1 MYRIFS
7 LIIFICVIN
16 TTVQAQEHEMNDI
29 SIIPIPNSIT
39 TSSGMFEIGTNTRII
54 ADLNNSDVKRV
65 AEFLAT
71 LISPPTT
78 LNPVIVDIKKADLSN
93 DSGFILLRLTDDNN
107 KSTFDPTRHPATIR
121 DANDESGLEAY
132 SLVVT
137 EKNVTLT
144 ANHPMGLFHGV
155 QTIRQLLP
163 PEIELRSYTEVPN
176 GVKWTIP
183 AVTIEDNPRFAYRGM
198 HLDVGRH
205 FLPVDFVKKYIDLL
219 VLHKMNTFHWHLT
232 EDQGWRIEIKKYPKL
247 TEIGAWRDSTLIG
260 NYGSGRYDNI
270 RYGGFYTQEEI
281 RDVVQYATDRF
292 ITVIPEIELPGHA
305 SAALAAYPEFGC
317 TDLNLSYKVQSTWG
331 IFPEIFCP
339 TEETFSFLKD
349 VLTEVIDLFPG
360 TYIHIGGDEAM
371 KDHWKASQIAQ
382 DVIEREGLKDEH
394 ELQSY
399 FIHQFDEFLTAA
411 GRRLLGW
418 DEILEGGL
426 APGATVM
433 SWRGEDGGIAAA
445 RLGHDAIM
453 SPTGYAYLDYYQS
466 EDIDNEPIAI
476 GGFLPLEKVYN
487 YDPIPA
493 ELESELH
500 HHILGAQANVWT
512 EYMKTPAK
520 VEYMAFP
527 RLSAMSEVVWS
538 STENKNLEN
547 FKSRLSNHLKRLDY
561 LNVNY
566 RPLDGN

>member
-1 MYRIFS
+1 MSRLISLFIVVFFTFS
-7 LIIFICVIN
+7 A
-16 TTVQAQEHEMNDI
+16 VQAQDHEINDI
-29 SIIPIPNSIT
+29 SIIPIPNSII
-39 TSSGMFEIGTNTRII
+39 TSSGQFEIGPNTRII
-54 ADLNNSDVKRV
+54 ADLSNIDVKRV
-65 AEFLAT
+65 AYFLAA
-71 LISPPTT
+71 LISPPTSWVP
-78 LNPVIVDIKKADLSN
+78 LISDIKNADFSNLS
-93 DSGFILLRLTDDNN
+93 DVIFLRLTNEN
-107 KSTFDPTRHPATIR
+107 SKSTFDPTQHPAINR
-121 DANDESGLEAY
+121 KKNVGSGMEAY
-132 SLVVT
+132 SLAVN
-137 EKNVTLT
+137 ENNVQLT

-163 PEIELRSYTEVPN
+163 PEIELRSYSEVPN

-183 AVTIEDNPRFAYRGM
+183 SVTIEDNPRFAYRGM

-205 FLPVDFVKKYIDLL
+205 FMPVEFVKKYIDLL

-270 RYGGFYTQEEI
+270 RYGGFYTQDEI

-339 TEETFSFLKD
+339 TDETFSFLKD
-349 VLTEVIDLFPG
+349 VLTEVINLFPG
-360 TYIHIGGDEAM
+360 TFIHIGGDEAM
-371 KDHWKASQIAQ
+371 KDHWKVSKIAQ
-382 DVIEREGLKDEH
+382 DVIKREGLKDEH

-399 FIHQFDEFLTAA
+399 FIHQFDEFLTEK

-433 SWRGEDGGIAAA
+433 SWRGENGGIAAA

-466 EDIDNEPIAI
+466 DDRQNEPIAI

-527 RLSAMSEVVWS
+527 RMSAMSEVVWS

-547 FKSRLSNHLKRLDY
+547 FKMRLLNHLRRLDY
-561 LNVNY
+561 LNINY
-566 RPLDGN
+566 RPLDD

>member
-1 MYRIFS
+1 MSRLISLFIVVFFTFS
-7 LIIFICVIN
+7 A
-16 TTVQAQEHEMNDI
+16 VQAQDHEINDI
-29 SIIPIPNSIT
+29 SIIPIPNSII
-39 TSSGMFEIGTNTRII
+39 TSSGQFEIGPNTRII
-54 ADLNNSDVKRV
+54 ADLSNIDVKRV
-65 AEFLAT
+65 AYFLAT
-71 LISPPTT
+71 LISPPTSWVP
-78 LNPVIVDIKKADLSN
+78 LISDIKNADLNNLS
-93 DSGFILLRLTDDNN
+93 DVIFLRLTNEN
-107 KSTFDPTRHPATIR
+107 SKSTFDPTQHPAINR
-121 DANDESGLEAY
+121 KKNVGSGMEAY
-132 SLVVT
+132 SLAVN
-137 EKNVTLT
+137 ENNVQLT

-163 PEIELRSYTEVPN
+163 PEIELRSYSEVPN

-183 AVTIEDNPRFAYRGM
+183 SVTIEDNPRFAYRGM

-205 FLPVDFVKKYIDLL
+205 FMPVEFVKKYIDLL

-270 RYGGFYTQEEI
+270 RYGGFYTQDEI

-360 TYIHIGGDEAM
+360 TFIHIGGDEAM
-371 KDHWKASQIAQ
+371 KDHWKVSKIAQ
-382 DVIEREGLKDEH
+382 DVIKREGLKDEH

-399 FIHQFDEFLTAA
+399 FIHQFDEFLTEK

-433 SWRGEDGGIAAA
+433 SWRGENGGIAAA

-466 EDIDNEPIAI
+466 DDRQNEPIAI

-527 RLSAMSEVVWS
+527 RMSAMSEVVWS

-547 FKSRLSNHLKRLDY
+547 FKMRLLNHLRRLDY
-561 LNVNY
+561 LNINY
-566 RPLDGN
+566 RPLDD

>member
-1 MYRIFS
+1 MSRLISLFIVVFFTFS
-7 LIIFICVIN
+7 A
-16 TTVQAQEHEMNDI
+16 VQAQDHEINDI
-29 SIIPIPNSIT
+29 SIIPIPNSII
-39 TSSGMFEIGTNTRII
+39 TSSGQFEIGPNTRII
-54 ADLNNSDVKRV
+54 ADLSNIDVKRV
-65 AEFLAT
+65 AYFLAA
-71 LISPPTT
+71 LISPPTSWVP
-78 LNPVIVDIKKADLSN
+78 LIIDIKNADFSNLS
-93 DSGFILLRLTDDNN
+93 DVIFLRLTNEN
-107 KSTFDPTRHPATIR
+107 SKSTFDPTQHPAINR
-121 DANDESGLEAY
+121 KKNVGSGMEAY
-132 SLVVT
+132 SLAVN
-137 EKNVTLT
+137 ENNVQLT

-163 PEIELRSYTEVPN
+163 PEIELRSYSEVPN

-183 AVTIEDNPRFAYRGM
+183 SVTIEDNPRFAYRGM

-205 FLPVDFVKKYIDLL
+205 FMPVEFVKKYIDLL

-270 RYGGFYTQEEI
+270 RYGGFYTQDEI

-339 TEETFSFLKD
+339 TDETFSFLKD
-349 VLTEVIDLFPG
+349 VLTEVINLFPG
-360 TYIHIGGDEAM
+360 TFIHIGGDEAM
-371 KDHWKASQIAQ
+371 KDHWKVSKIAQ
-382 DVIEREGLKDEH
+382 DVIKREGLKDEH

-399 FIHQFDEFLTAA
+399 FIHQFDKFLTEK

-433 SWRGEDGGIAAA
+433 SWRGENGGIAAA

-453 SPTGYAYLDYYQS
+453 SPTGYAYLDYYKSDDRQ
-466 EDIDNEPIAI
+466 NEPIAI

-527 RLSAMSEVVWS
+527 RMSAMSEVVWS

-547 FKSRLSNHLKRLDY
+547 FKMRLLNHLRRLDY
-561 LNVNY
+561 LNINY
-566 RPLDGN
+566 RPLDD

>member
-1 MYRIFS
+1 MSRLISLFIVVFFTFS
-7 LIIFICVIN
+7 A
-16 TTVQAQEHEMNDI
+16 VQAQDHEINDI
-29 SIIPIPNSIT
+29 SIIPIPNSII
-39 TSSGMFEIGTNTRII
+39 TSSGQFEIGPNTRII
-54 ADLNNSDVKRV
+54 ADLSNIDVKRV
-65 AEFLAT
+65 AYFLAA
-71 LISPPTT
+71 LISPPTSWVP
-78 LNPVIVDIKKADLSN
+78 LISDIKNADFSNLS
-93 DSGFILLRLTDDNN
+93 DVIFLRLTNEN
-107 KSTFDPTRHPATIR
+107 SKSTFDPTQHPAINR
-121 DANDESGLEAY
+121 KKNVGSGMEAY
-132 SLVVT
+132 SLAVN
-137 EKNVTLT
+137 ENNVQLT

-163 PEIELRSYTEVPN
+163 PEIELRSYSEVPN

-183 AVTIEDNPRFAYRGM
+183 SVTIEDNPRFAYRGM

-205 FLPVDFVKKYIDLL
+205 FMPVEFVKKYIDLL

-270 RYGGFYTQEEI
+270 RYGGFYTQDEI

-339 TEETFSFLKD
+339 TDETFSFLKD
-349 VLTEVIDLFPG
+349 VLTEVINLFPG
-360 TYIHIGGDEAM
+360 TFIHIGGDEAM
-371 KDHWKASQIAQ
+371 KDHWKVSKIAQ
-382 DVIEREGLKDEH
+382 DVIKREGLKDEH

-399 FIHQFDEFLTAA
+399 FIHQFDKFLTEK

-433 SWRGEDGGIAAA
+433 SWRGENGGIAAA

-466 EDIDNEPIAI
+466 DDRQNEPIAI

-527 RLSAMSEVVWS
+527 RM
-538 STENKNLEN
+538 
-547 FKSRLSNHLKRLDY
+547 
-561 LNVNY
+561 
-566 RPLDGN
+566 

>member
-1 MYRIFS
+1 MSRLISLFIVVFFTFS
-7 LIIFICVIN
+7 A
-16 TTVQAQEHEMNDI
+16 VQAQDREINDI
-29 SIIPIPNSIT
+29 SIIPIPNSII
-39 TSSGMFEIGTNTRII
+39 TSSGQFEIGPNTRII
-54 ADLNNSDVKRV
+54 ADLSNIDVKRV
-65 AEFLAT
+65 AYFLAT
-71 LISPPTT
+71 LISPPTSWVP
-78 LNPVIVDIKKADLSN
+78 LISDIKNADLSN
-93 DSGFILLRLTDDNN
+93 LSDVIFLRLTNEN
-107 KSTFDPTRHPATIR
+107 SKSTFDPTQHPAINR
-121 DANDESGLEAY
+121 KKNVGSGMEAY
-132 SLVVT
+132 SLAVN
-137 EKNVTLT
+137 ENNVQLT

-163 PEIELRSYTEVPN
+163 PEIELRSYSEVPN

-183 AVTIEDNPRFAYRGM
+183 SVTIEDNPRFAYRGM

-205 FLPVDFVKKYIDLL
+205 FMPVEFVKKYIDLL

-270 RYGGFYTQEEI
+270 RYGGFYTQDEI

-317 TDLNLSYKVQSTWG
+317 TDLSLSYKVQSTWG

-349 VLTEVIDLFPG
+349 VLTEVINLFPG
-360 TYIHIGGDEAM
+360 TFIHIGGDEAM
-371 KDHWKASQIAQ
+371 KDHWKVSKIAQ
-382 DVIEREGLKDEH
+382 DVIKREGLKDEH

-399 FIHQFDEFLTAA
+399 FIHQFDEFLTEK

-433 SWRGEDGGIAAA
+433 SWRGENGGITAA

-466 EDIDNEPIAI
+466 DDRQNEPIAI

-512 EYMKTPAK
+512 EYMKTTAK

-527 RLSAMSEVVWS
+527 RMSAMSEVVWS
-538 STENKNLEN
+538 STENKNLDN
-547 FKSRLSNHLKRLDY
+547 FKMRLSNHLKRLDY

-566 RPLDGN
+566 RPLDD

>member
-1 MYRIFS
+1 MSRLISLFIVVFFTFS
-7 LIIFICVIN
+7 A
-16 TTVQAQEHEMNDI
+16 VQAQDHEINDI
-29 SIIPIPNSIT
+29 SIIPIPNSII
-39 TSSGMFEIGTNTRII
+39 TSSGQFEIGPNTRII
-54 ADLNNSDVKRV
+54 ADLSNIDVKRV
-65 AEFLAT
+65 AYFLAA
-71 LISPPTT
+71 LISPPTSWVP
-78 LNPVIVDIKKADLSN
+78 LISDIKNADLSN
-93 DSGFILLRLTDDNN
+93 LSDVIFLRLTNEN
-107 KSTFDPTRHPATIR
+107 SKSTFDPTQYPAINR
-121 DANDESGLEAY
+121 KKNVGSGMEAY
-132 SLVVT
+132 SLAVN
-137 EKNVTLT
+137 ENNVQLT

-163 PEIELRSYTEVPN
+163 PEIELRSYSEVPN

-183 AVTIEDNPRFAYRGM
+183 SVTIEDNPRFAYRGM

-205 FLPVDFVKKYIDLL
+205 FMPVEFVKKYIDLL

-339 TEETFSFLKD
+339 TDETFSFLKD

-360 TYIHIGGDEAM
+360 TFIHIGGDEAM
-371 KDHWKASQIAQ
+371 KDHWKVSQIAQ
-382 DVIEREGLKDEH
+382 NVIKREGLKDEH

-399 FIHQFDEFLTAA
+399 FIHQFDEFLTEK

-433 SWRGEDGGIAAA
+433 SWRGENGGIAAA

-466 EDIDNEPIAI
+466 DDRQNEPIAI

-520 VEYMAFP
+520 VEYMVFP
-527 RLSAMSEVVWS
+527 RMSAMSEVVWS

-547 FKSRLSNHLKRLDY
+547 FIMRLSNHLKRLDY

-566 RPLDGN
+566 RPLDD

>member
-1 MYRIFS
+1 MSRLISLFIVVFFTFS
-7 LIIFICVIN
+7 A
-16 TTVQAQEHEMNDI
+16 VQAQDHEINDI
-29 SIIPIPNSIT
+29 SIIPIPNSII
-39 TSSGMFEIGTNTRII
+39 TSSGQFEIGPNTRII
-54 ADLNNSDVKRV
+54 ADLSNIDVKRV
-65 AEFLAT
+65 AYFLAA
-71 LISPPTT
+71 LISPPTSWVP
-78 LNPVIVDIKKADLSN
+78 LISDIKNADFSNLS
-93 DSGFILLRLTDDNN
+93 DVIFLRLKNEN
-107 KSTFDPTRHPATIR
+107 SKSTFDPTQHPAINR
-121 DANDESGLEAY
+121 KKNVGSGMEAY
-132 SLVVT
+132 SLAVN
-137 EKNVTLT
+137 ENNVQLT

-163 PEIELRSYTEVPN
+163 PEIELRSYSEVPN

-183 AVTIEDNPRFAYRGM
+183 SVTIEDNPRFAYRGM

-205 FLPVDFVKKYIDLL
+205 FMPVEFVKKYIDLL

-270 RYGGFYTQEEI
+270 RYGGFYTQDEI

-339 TEETFSFLKD
+339 TDETFSFLKD
-349 VLTEVIDLFPG
+349 VLTEVINLFPG
-360 TYIHIGGDEAM
+360 TFIHIGGDEAM
-371 KDHWKASQIAQ
+371 KDHWKVSKIAQ
-382 DVIEREGLKDEH
+382 DVIKREGLKDEH

-399 FIHQFDEFLTAA
+399 FIHQFDEFLTEK

-433 SWRGEDGGIAAA
+433 SWRGENGGIAAA

-466 EDIDNEPIAI
+466 DDRQNEPIAI

-527 RLSAMSEVVWS
+527 RMSAMSEVVWS

-547 FKSRLSNHLKRLDY
+547 FKMRLLNHLRRLDY
-561 LNVNY
+561 LNINY
-566 RPLDGN
+566 RPLDD

>member
-1 MYRIFS
+1 MYRLLS
-7 LIIFICVIN
+7 LIIVIL
-16 TTVQAQEHEMNDI
+16 VSFSAVRAQEHEINTI

-39 TSSGMFEIGTNTRII
+39 ASSDLFEIGPNTRII
-54 ADLNNSDVKRV
+54 ADLSNSDVKRV
-65 AEFLAT
+65 ANFLAT
-71 LISPPTT
+71 LLSPPTT
-78 LNPVIVDIKKADLSN
+78 FDPIIVDIKNADLSDLN
-93 DSGFILLRLTDDNN
+93 DVIFLRLTDENS
-107 KSTFDPTRHPATIR
+107 KSTFDPTRHPAIIR
-121 DANDESGLEAY
+121 ETNGKSGLEAY
-132 SLVVT
+132 SLAVN
-137 EKNVTLT
+137 ENNVQLT

-163 PEIELRSYTEVPN
+163 PEIELRSYSEVPN

-183 AVTIEDNPRFAYRGM
+183 SVTIEDNPRFAYRGM

-205 FLPVDFVKKYIDLL
+205 FMPVEFVKKYIDLL

-270 RYGGFYTQEEI
+270 RYGGFYTQDEI

-317 TDLNLSYKVQSTWG
+317 TDLSLSYKVQSTWG
-331 IFPEIFCP
+331 IFPDIFCP

-349 VLTEVIDLFPG
+349 VLTEVINLFPG
-360 TYIHIGGDEAM
+360 TFIHIGGDEAM
-371 KDHWKASQIAQ
+371 KDHWKVSKIAQ
-382 DVIEREGLKDEH
+382 DVIKREGLKDEH

-399 FIHQFDEFLTAA
+399 FIHQFDEFLTEK

-433 SWRGEDGGIAAA
+433 SWRGENGGITAA

-453 SPTGYAYLDYYQS
+453 SPTGYAYLDYYHSDDRQ
-466 EDIDNEPIAI
+466 NEPIAI

-512 EYMKTPAK
+512 EYMKTTAK

-527 RLSAMSEVVWS
+527 RMSAMSEVVWS
-538 STENKNLEN
+538 STENKNLDN
-547 FKSRLSNHLKRLDY
+547 FKMRLSNHLKRLDY

-566 RPLDGN
+566 RPLDD

>member
-1 MYRIFS
+1 MSRLISLFIVVFFTFS
-7 LIIFICVIN
+7 A
-16 TTVQAQEHEMNDI
+16 VQAQDHEINDI
-29 SIIPIPNSIT
+29 SIIPIPNSII
-39 TSSGMFEIGTNTRII
+39 TSSGQFEIGPNTRII
-54 ADLNNSDVKRV
+54 ADLSNIDVKRV
-65 AEFLAT
+65 AYFLAA
-71 LISPPTT
+71 LISPPTSWVP
-78 LNPVIVDIKKADLSN
+78 LISDIKNADFSNLS
-93 DSGFILLRLTDDNN
+93 DVIFLRLTNEN
-107 KSTFDPTRHPATIR
+107 SKSTFDPTQHPAINR
-121 DANDESGLEAY
+121 KKNVGSGMEAY
-132 SLVVT
+132 SLAVN
-137 EKNVTLT
+137 ENNVQLT

-163 PEIELRSYTEVPN
+163 PEIELRSYSEVPN

-183 AVTIEDNPRFAYRGM
+183 SVTIEDNPRFAYRGM

-205 FLPVDFVKKYIDLL
+205 FMPVEFVKKYIDLL

-270 RYGGFYTQEEI
+270 RYGGFYTQDEI

-339 TEETFSFLKD
+339 TDETFSFLKD
-349 VLTEVIDLFPG
+349 VLTEVINLFPG
-360 TYIHIGGDEAM
+360 TFIHIGGDEAM
-371 KDHWKASQIAQ
+371 KDHWKVSKIAQ
-382 DVIEREGLKDEH
+382 DVIKREGLKDEH

-399 FIHQFDEFLTAA
+399 FIHQFDKFLTEK

-433 SWRGEDGGIAAA
+433 SWRGENGGIAAA

-466 EDIDNEPIAI
+466 DDRQNEPIAI

-527 RLSAMSEVVWS
+527 RMSAMSEVVWS

-547 FKSRLSNHLKRLDY
+547 FKMRLLNHLRRLDY
-561 LNVNY
+561 LNINY
-566 RPLDGN
+566 RPLDD

>member
-1 MYRIFS
+1 MYRLLS
-7 LIIFICVIN
+7 LIIVIL
-16 TTVQAQEHEMNDI
+16 VSFSAVRAQEHEINTI

-39 TSSGMFEIGTNTRII
+39 ASSDLFEIGPNTRII
-54 ADLNNSDVKRV
+54 ADLSNSDVKRV
-65 AEFLAT
+65 ANFLAT
-71 LISPPTT
+71 LLSPPTT
-78 LNPVIVDIKKADLSN
+78 FDPIIVDIKNADLSN
-93 DSGFILLRLTDDNN
+93 LSDVIFLRLTNEN
-107 KSTFDPTRHPATIR
+107 SKSTFDPTQHPAINR
-121 DANDESGLEAY
+121 KKNVGSGMEAY
-132 SLVVT
+132 SLAVN
-137 EKNVTLT
+137 ENNVQLT

-163 PEIELRSYTEVPN
+163 PEIELRSYSEVPN

-183 AVTIEDNPRFAYRGM
+183 SVTIEDNPRFAYRGM

-205 FLPVDFVKKYIDLL
+205 FMPVEFVKKYIDLL

-270 RYGGFYTQEEI
+270 RYGGFYTQDEI

-317 TDLNLSYKVQSTWG
+317 TDLSLSYKVQSTWG

-349 VLTEVIDLFPG
+349 VLTEVINLFPG
-360 TYIHIGGDEAM
+360 TFIHIGGDEAM
-371 KDHWKASQIAQ
+371 KDHWKVSKIAQ
-382 DVIEREGLKDEH
+382 DVIKREGLKDEH

-399 FIHQFDEFLTAA
+399 FIHQFDEFLTEK

-433 SWRGEDGGIAAA
+433 SWRGENGGITAA

-466 EDIDNEPIAI
+466 DDRQNEPIAI

-527 RLSAMSEVVWS
+527 RMSAMSEVVWS

-547 FKSRLSNHLKRLDY
+547 FIMRLSNHLKRLDY

-566 RPLDGN
+566 RPLDD